1 MLPARVAQTA
11 VCKSLIAVSMRI
23 ATDSMR
29 RLETASSDDN
39 HSLGS
44 SGFHEDC
51 EVEEQEQRHRAQH
64 GSRGMQSAPAR
75 E

>member
-11 VCKSLIAVSMRI
+11 VCKSLIAVRMRI
-23 ATDSMR
+23 ATFSMR
-29 RLETASSDDN
+29 RVETASSDDN
-39 HSLGS
+39 HFLGS

-51 EVEEQEQRHRAQH
+51 EVEEQRHRAQH
-64 GSRGMQSAPAR
+64 GSHGMQSAPAC